1 MRWDGNRANEQ
12 YTYRRVKW
20 SPGNPGHFGELEAYG
35 NITSGSVELAAF
47 TDTKASCS
55 FEFEGGTPPDTT
67 DLVRIYYSF
76 DDDDGEHAEVTIGT
90 FFVTYGDV
98 QYTRDGDTLKESGSA
113 DGSSVLSALIERKL
127 GAPYTVDTGTDCV
140 DAANA
145 IVTGFG
151 LPTNSPSSPGITTN
165 GAHTF
170 EPDDSW
176 LTVIN
181 WLLTNANYQAAY
193 PDPYGNVMMVP
204 YVDPEAR
211 AITQTFR
218 DDRHSIMYPE
228 VSMANDW
235 RETPN
240 VARLCYSTDDECI
253 AASASMISGARA
265 SLAGRGGREV
275 TLVEQ
280 VDELDGATQADRL
293 DNLKAMA
300 KQRLIDQSAEIE
312 KVTLT
317 HAYIDGIVP
326 NSAIAIE
333 YSDMT
338 WRGNVTNMQV
348 DLSPSTPCTTQLR
361 RFVPNSLNITTDGG
375 VLWSL

>member
-1 MRWDGNRANEQ
+1 MTDWYSNRAREQ

-20 SPGNPGHFGELEAYG
+20 DPGNADHFGEMEAYG

-55 FEFEGGTPPDTT
+55 FSFEGGTPPDTT

-76 DDDDGEHAEVTIGT
+76 VDDEGNSAECALGT

-98 QYTRDGDTLKESGSA
+98 GYTRNGDALKESGGA
-113 DGSSVLSALIERKL
+113 EGSSVLSTLIERKL
-127 GAPYTVDTGTDCV
+127 GAPYTIASGTDCV
-140 DAANA
+140 SAAQTL
-145 IVTGFG
+145 VQGFG
-151 LPTNSPSSPGITTN
+151 LLTNQPSSPGITTQT
-165 GAHTF
+165 AHTF

-176 LTVIN
+176 LTVVN
-181 WLLTNANYQAAY
+181 WLLSSANYQACY
-193 PDPYGNVMMVP
+193 PDPYGTVMMVP

-211 AITQTFR
+211 AITATFR
-218 DDRHSIMYPE
+218 DDDRSIMQPE
-228 VSMANDW
+228 VTMANDW

-240 VARLCYSTDDECI
+240 VARLYYQTDDECL
-253 AASASMISGARA
+253 AASASMVSGARA

-275 TLVEQ
+275 TLVES
-280 VDELDGATQADRL
+280 VDELEGATQADRIA
-293 DNLKAMA
+293 NLKAMA
-300 KQRLIDQSAEIE
+300 KQRLIDQSSEIE

-317 HAYIDGIVP
+317 HAYLDGIVP

-338 WRGNVTNMQV
+338 WKGNVTDMQIT
-348 DLSPSTPCTTQLR
+348 LSPSTQCQTQLR
-361 RFVPNSLNITTDGG
+361 RFVPNSLTVTTTGG
-375 VLWSL
+375 AVW

>member
-1 MRWDGNRANEQ
+1 MSWYGNRANER

-20 SPGNPGHFGELEAYG
+20 APGTASHFGELESYG

-55 FEFEGGTPPDTT
+55 FAFEGGTPPDTT
-67 DLVRIYYSF
+67 DLVRVYYSF
-76 DDDDGEHAEVTIGT
+76 MDDDGTEYDTAIGT

-113 DGSSVLSALIERKL
+113 EGSSVLSALIERRL
-127 GAPYTVDTGTDCV
+127 GAPYTVDSGTDCV
-140 DAANA
+140 NAA
-145 IVTGFG
+145 VTLVEGFG
-151 LPTNSPSSPGITTN
+151 LPTNHPDSPGTLTTS
-165 GAHTF
+165 AHTF

-181 WLLTNANYQAAY
+181 WLLTSANYQACY

-211 AITQTFR
+211 AISYTFK
-218 DDRHSIMYPE
+218 DDSHSIMRPE
-228 VSMANDW
+228 VQMANDW

-240 VARLCYSTDDECI
+240 VARLYYSTDDECI
-253 AASASMISGARA
+253 AASASMVSGARA

-275 TLVEQ
+275 TLVES
-280 VDELDGATQADRL
+280 VDELEGATQADRL

-300 KQRLIDQSAEIE
+300 RQRLIDQSAEIE

-333 YSDMT
+333 YSDLT
-338 WRGNVTNMQV
+338 WKGNVTNMQI
-348 DLSPSTPCTTQLR
+348 DLAPSTQCQTQLR
-361 RFVPNSLNITTDGG
+361 RFVPNSLTITTDGG
-375 VLWSL
+375 VLW

>member
-1 MRWDGNRANEQ
+1 MRWDGNRANER

-20 SPGNPGHFGELEAYG
+20 SPGNAGHFGELESYG

-55 FEFEGGTPPDTT
+55 FSFEGGTPPDTT
-67 DLVRIYYSF
+67 DLVRVYYSF
-76 DDDDGEHAEVTIGT
+76 ADDDGTEYDTAIGT

-98 QYTRDGDTLKESGSA
+98 SYTRDGDTLKESGSA
-113 DGSSVLSALIERKL
+113 EGSSVLSALIERRL
-127 GAPYTVDTGTDCV
+127 GAPYTVDSGTDCV
-140 DAANA
+140 NAA
-145 IVTGFG
+145 VTLVEGFG
-151 LPTNSPSSPGITTN
+151 LPTNHPDSPGTLTTS
-165 GAHTF
+165 AHTF

-181 WLLTNANYQAAY
+181 WLLTSANYQAAY

-211 AITQTFR
+211 AISYTFR
-218 DDRHSIMYPE
+218 DDRHSIMRPD

-240 VARLCYSTDDECI
+240 VARLYYSTDDECI
-253 AASASMISGARA
+253 AASASMVSGARA

-275 TLVEQ
+275 TLVES
-280 VDELDGATQADRL
+280 VDELEGATQADRL

-300 KQRLIDQSAEIE
+300 RQRLIDQSAEIE

-338 WRGNVTNMQV
+338 WKGNVTNMQI
-348 DLSPSTPCTTQLR
+348 DLSPSTQCQTQLR
-361 RFVPNSLNITTDGG
+361 RFVPNSLTITTDGG
-375 VLWSL
+375 ILW

>member
-1 MRWDGNRANEQ
+1 MRWDGNRANER
-12 YTYRRVKW
+12 YSYRRVKW
-20 SPGNPGHFGELEAYG
+20 SPGNAGHFGELESYG

-55 FEFEGGTPPDTT
+55 FSFEGGTPPDTT
-67 DLVRIYYSF
+67 DLVRVYYSF
-76 DDDDGEHAEVTIGT
+76 TDDDGETAETPIGT

-98 QYTRDGDTLKESGSA
+98 SYTRDGDTLKESGSA
-113 DGSSVLSALIERKL
+113 DGSSVLSALIDRRL
-127 GAPYTVDTGTDCV
+127 GAPYTVDSGTDCV
-140 DAANA
+140 NAA
-145 IVTGFG
+145 VTLVEGFG
-151 LPTNSPSSPGITTN
+151 LPTNHPDSPGILTTS
-165 GAHTF
+165 AHTF

-181 WLLTNANYQAAY
+181 WLLTSANYQAAY

-211 AITQTFR
+211 AISYTFR
-218 DDRHSIMYPE
+218 DDRRSIMRPD

-240 VARLCYSTDDECI
+240 VARLYYSTDDECI
-253 AASASMISGARA
+253 AASASMVSGARA

-275 TLVEQ
+275 TLVES
-280 VDELDGATQADRL
+280 VDELEGATQADRL
-293 DNLKAMA
+293 TNLKAMA
-300 KQRLIDQSAEIE
+300 RQRLIDQSAEIE

-326 NSAIAIE
+326 NSAISIE

-338 WRGNVTNMQV
+338 WKGNVTNMQI
-348 DLSPSTPCTTQLR
+348 DLSPSTQCQTQLR
-361 RFVPNSLNITTDGG
+361 RFVPNSLTITTDGG
-375 VLWSL
+375 ILW

>member
-1 MRWDGNRANEQ
+1 MRWDGNRANER
-12 YTYRRVKW
+12 YSYRRVKW
-20 SPGNPGHFGELEAYG
+20 SPGNAGHFGELESYG

-55 FEFEGGTPPDTT
+55 FSFEGGTPPDTT
-67 DLVRIYYSF
+67 DLVRVYYSF
-76 DDDDGEHAEVTIGT
+76 TDDDGETAETPIGT

-98 QYTRDGDTLKESGSA
+98 SYTRDGDTLKESGSA
-113 DGSSVLSALIERKL
+113 EGSSVLSALIDRRL
-127 GAPYTVDTGTDCV
+127 GAPYTVDAGTDCV
-140 DAANA
+140 NAA
-145 IVTGFG
+145 VTLVEGFG
-151 LPTNSPSSPGITTN
+151 LPTNHPDSPGILTTS
-165 GAHTF
+165 AHTF

-181 WLLTNANYQAAY
+181 WLLTSANYQAAY

-211 AITQTFR
+211 AISYTFR
-218 DDRHSIMYPE
+218 DDRHSIMRPD

-240 VARLCYSTDDECI
+240 VARLYYSTDDECI
-253 AASASMISGARA
+253 AASASMVSGARA

-275 TLVEQ
+275 TLVES
-280 VDELDGATQADRL
+280 VDELEGATQADRL
-293 DNLKAMA
+293 TNLKAMA
-300 KQRLIDQSAEIE
+300 RQRLVDQSAEIE

-338 WRGNVTNMQV
+338 WKGNVTNMQI
-348 DLSPSTPCTTQLR
+348 DLSPSTQCQTQLR
-361 RFVPNSLNITTDGG
+361 RFVPNSLTITMDGG
-375 VLWSL
+375 ILW

>member
-1 MRWDGNRANEQ
+1 MTRWDGNRADER
-12 YTYRRVKW
+12 YSYRRVKW
-20 SPGNPGHFGELEAYG
+20 SPGEAGHFGELEAYG

-55 FEFEGGTPPDTT
+55 FQFEGGTPPDTT

-76 DDDDGEHAEVTIGT
+76 ADDDGETAEVAIGT

-98 QYTRDGDTLKESGSA
+98 QYTRDGEKLKESGSA
-113 DGSSVLSALIERKL
+113 EGSSVLSTLIERRL
-127 GAPYTVDTGTDCV
+127 GAPYTVDAGTDCV
-140 DAANA
+140 DAAVT

-151 LPTNSPSSPGITTN
+151 LPTNSPDSPGIVTN
-165 GAHTF
+165 SAHTF

-176 LTVIN
+176 LTVVN

-193 PDPYGNVMMVP
+193 PDPFGNVMLVP

-211 AITQTFR
+211 AITQTFV
-218 DDRHSIMYPE
+218 DDAHSIMYPE

-240 VARLCYSTDDECI
+240 VARLYYQTDDECI
-253 AASASMISGARA
+253 AASASMVSGARA

-293 DNLKAMA
+293 ANLKAMA
-300 KQRLIDQSAEIE
+300 RQRLIDQSAEIE

-317 HAYIDGIVP
+317 HAYIDGMQP
-326 NSAIAIE
+326 NDAIAID
-333 YSDMT
+333 YSDMA
-338 WRGNVTNMQV
+338 WRGNVTNMSV
-348 DLSPSTPCTTQLR
+348 NLAPSTPCTTQLR
-361 RFVPNSLNITTDGG
+361 RFVPNSLTITTDGG
-375 VLWSL
+375 VLW